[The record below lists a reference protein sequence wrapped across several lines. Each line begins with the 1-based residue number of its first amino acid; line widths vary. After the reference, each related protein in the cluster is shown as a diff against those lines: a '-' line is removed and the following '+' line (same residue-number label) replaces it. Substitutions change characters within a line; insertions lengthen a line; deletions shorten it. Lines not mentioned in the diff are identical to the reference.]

1 MKEQFGVDNGII
13 DHMKDNIKTKSFTMC
28 KLKENTIDSNIGF
41 YLEEVVVYPNGLHH
55 HSSSKRYT
63 RRNCCTL

>member
-55 HSSSKRYT
+55 QKGPQEGIVVLCR
-63 RRNCCTL
+63 

>member
-13 DHMKDNIKTKSFTMC
+13 DHMKDNIKTKSFTIC

-55 HSSSKRYT
+55 QKGTQEGIVVLYS
-63 RRNCCTL
+63 